1 MLPWGARTT
10 AGGVT
15 LVGVIPSETGG
26 GDGDIGGMAGFSG
39 AGKPPLGSDDMP
51 GIGPRV
57 GLGAGTGTGPG
68 TGIGPGGPI
77 GPPNAGDP
85 GLGCAS
91 ALPQLRQ
98 NLIPGGFS
106 PWHTPHTETPGNLCH
121 AGGVCPCAR
130 ELPQF
135 RQNDAPDGLSWPHFE
150 QRIVPLTVN
159 PIQVSQQLNLA
170 GMGSGRF
177 ATP

>member
-10 AGGVT
+10 AGGAT
-15 LVGVIPSETGG
+15 LVGVIPSEAGG

-51 GIGPRV
+51 GIGR
-57 GLGAGTGTGPG
+57 
-68 TGIGPGGPI
+68 GGPI